1 MNGNRQPVV
10 SIIVPVYN
18 VSMYIEKCLQTLV
31 GQSLSNIE
39 IILVDDGSTDISGQ
53 ICDQYARKY
62 QNIKVVHCKNNGLG
76 MARNRGLEI
85 ASGEYVGFVDSDD
98 FISKKMYEILYRNAI
113 ENEADISYCAWQ
125 RFTEEEETTE
135 KNIIEEGENHLQ
147 LQMWSGKEDI
157 RQYLLDRIGRP
168 PECREDNFYGATVC
182 GGIFRR
188 QLLEEYRI
196 QFVSEKVFIAEDIL
210 FDIDIILRCRK
221 IVHCNTVLYFYR
233 YNPASLTTVYRS
245 DRFEKNVILY
255 HEMYNRLSKEFLT
268 EHCFNSMSRYLLT
281 VARIAIIQEAAF
293 IKTNGRAYA
302 RKKIKEICNCKEVQ
316 NILKKYPYKLLPP
329 KYRYLCFLEKKRAA
343 FLILF
348 FTDFFYLKRK
358 KHDT

>member
-1 MNGNRQPVV
+1 MNDNKQPVV

-31 GQSLSNIE
+31 WQSLSNIE
-39 IILVDDGSTDISGQ
+39 IILVDDGSTDTSGQ
-53 ICDQYARKY
+53 ICDQYAGKY
-62 QNIKVVHCKNNGLG
+62 QNIKVIHCDNNGLG

-98 FISKKMYEILYRNAI
+98 FISQRMYEILYRNAI
-113 ENEADISYCAWQ
+113 ENEADISYCAWK
-125 RFTEEEETTE
+125 RFTVEEPTGES
-135 KNIIEEGENHLQ
+135 IIEDDENHLQ

-188 QLLEEYRI
+188 QLLEEYSI
-196 QFVSEKVFIAEDIL
+196 HFESEKVFIAEDML
-210 FDIDIILRCRK
+210 FDIDVILRCRK
-221 IVHCNTVLYFYR
+221 IVHCDAVLYFYR
-233 YNPASLTTVYRS
+233 YNPVSLTTVYRS

-268 EHCFNSMSRYLLT
+268 EDCFNSMSRYLLT
-281 VARIAIIQEAAF
+281 AARIAIIQEAAF
-293 IKTNGRAYA
+293 SKTNGRGYA
-302 RKKIKEICNCKEVQ
+302 RKRIREICNCKEGQ
-316 NILKKYPYKLLPP
+316 TILKKYPYKLLPW

-348 FTDFFYLKRK
+348 FTEFFYLKRK
-358 KHDT
+358 KYDT

>member
-1 MNGNRQPVV
+1 MNNKKQPAV

-18 VSMYIEKCLQTLV
+18 VSMYVEKCLQALV
-31 GQSLSNIE
+31 GQSLNNME
-39 IILVDDGSTDISGQ
+39 IILVDDGSTDTSGQ
-53 ICDQYARKY
+53 ICDQYAEKY
-62 QNIKVVHCKNNGLG
+62 QNIKVIHCENNGLG

-98 FISKKMYEILYRNAI
+98 FISQRMYEILYRNAI
-113 ENEADISYCAWQ
+113 ENEADISYCAWK
-125 RFTEEEETTE
+125 RFTVEEPTGESL
-135 KNIIEEGENHLQ
+135 IEDDENHLQ

-188 QLLEEYRI
+188 QLLEEYSI
-196 QFVSEKVFIAEDIL
+196 HFESEKVFIAEDML
-210 FDIDIILRCRK
+210 FDIDVILRCRK
-221 IVHCNTVLYFYR
+221 VVHCDAVLYFYR
-233 YNPASLTTVYRS
+233 YNPASLTTVYRL

-255 HEMYNRLSKEFLT
+255 REMYNRLSKEFLT
-268 EHCFNSMSRYLLT
+268 EDCFHSMSRYLLT
-281 VARIAIIQEAAF
+281 AARIGIIQEAAF
-293 IKTNGRAYA
+293 IKTNGREYA

-316 NILKKYPYKLLPP
+316 TILKKYPYKLLPP

-348 FTDFFYLKRK
+348 FTEFFYLKRK

>member
-1 MNGNRQPVV
+1 MEEPTGE
-10 SIIVPVYN
+10 SII
-18 VSMYIEKCLQTLV
+18 E
-31 GQSLSNIE
+31 
-39 IILVDDGSTDISGQ
+39 DD
-53 ICDQYARKY
+53 
-62 QNIKVVHCKNNGLG
+62 
-76 MARNRGLEI
+76 
-85 ASGEYVGFVDSDD
+85 
-98 FISKKMYEILYRNAI
+98 
-113 ENEADISYCAWQ
+113 
-125 RFTEEEETTE
+125 
-135 KNIIEEGENHLQ
+135 ENHLQ

-188 QLLEEYRI
+188 QLLEEYSI
-196 QFVSEKVFIAEDIL
+196 HFESEKVFIAEDML
-210 FDIDIILRCRK
+210 FDIDVILRCRK
-221 IVHCNTVLYFYR
+221 IVHCDAVLYFYR
-233 YNPASLTTVYRS
+233 YNPASLTTVYRL

-268 EHCFNSMSRYLLT
+268 EDCFHSMSRYLLT
-281 VARIAIIQEAAF
+281 VARIGIIQEAAF
-293 IKTNGRAYA
+293 IKTNGRDYA

-316 NILKKYPYKLLPP
+316 TILKKYPYKLLPP

-348 FTDFFYLKRK
+348 FTEFFYLKRK

>member
-1 MNGNRQPVV
+1 MNNKKQPAV

-18 VSMYIEKCLQTLV
+18 VSMYVEKCLQALV
-31 GQSLSNIE
+31 GQSLNNME
-39 IILVDDGSTDISGQ
+39 IILVDDGSTDTSGQ
-53 ICDQYARKY
+53 ICDQYAEKY
-62 QNIKVVHCKNNGLG
+62 QNIKVIHCENNGLG

-98 FISKKMYEILYRNAI
+98 FISQRMYEILYRNAI
-113 ENEADISYCAWQ
+113 ENEADISYCAWK
-125 RFTEEEETTE
+125 RFTVEEPTGESL
-135 KNIIEEGENHLQ
+135 IEDDENHLQ

-168 PECREDNFYGATVC
+168 PVCREDNFYGATVC

-188 QLLEEYRI
+188 QLLEEYSI
-196 QFVSEKVFIAEDIL
+196 HFESEKVFIAEDML
-210 FDIDIILRCRK
+210 FDIDVILRCRK
-221 IVHCNTVLYFYR
+221 VVHCDAVLYFYR
-233 YNPASLTTVYRS
+233 YNPASLTTVYRL

-255 HEMYNRLSKEFLT
+255 REMYNRLSKEFLT
-268 EHCFNSMSRYLLT
+268 EDCFHSMSRYLLT
-281 VARIAIIQEAAF
+281 AARIGIIQEAAF
-293 IKTNGRAYA
+293 IKTNGREYA

-316 NILKKYPYKLLPP
+316 TILKKYPYKLLPP

-348 FTDFFYLKRK
+348 FTEFFYLKRK